1 MEEKKL
7 VPKRRFKGFNKNLN
21 KEIFKN
27 LGSFGKTYSFSRS
40 REGDGIYHHI
50 HYGDIHTKNFGIIHE
65 DTEVPAITEMNNFET
80 VKKGDIVIADASEDY
95 NDLGKVVVIGE
106 LKKKKVIAGLHTF
119 KFTPNS
125 KLLSEYFLYY
135 SQTNYYRK
143 FSAKIGT
150 GISVFGISKENLSKL
165 NLNLPSLDEQ
175 QKIGKFFRVLDER
188 IANQERKIAK
198 VKALKEAYLI
208 EMFPK
213 EGETVPK
220 RRFRGFND
228 NWIEKSIGDMY
239 RVSTGYPFSSKD
251 FKLKGLYKVITN
263 KNIQDQDRKM
273 EKNYSYVNNLG
284 NLIIESYRLI
294 GQNVLVSMDGEVG
307 ITGRFSDEKALLAQR
322 VARIEGDNL
331 EFLYQFTKRK
341 QFIRDMDNI
350 SVGNIIKHISLNQI
364 RDYIIKVPKQIE
376 EQQKIA
382 AFFKN
387 LDDQIEAEE
396 AKLEKLKQMKEAYLE
411 EMFV

>member
-1 MEEKKL
+1 MEEKRL
-7 VPKRRFKGFNKNLN
+7 VPKRRFKDYLENWKLKKISDVGEIIGGGTPNTAI
-21 KEIFKN
+21 KEYWN
-27 LGSFGKTYSFSRS
+27 GSINWFSPT
-40 REGDGIYHHI
+40 EIGDKPYVFESQ
-50 HYGDIHTKNFGIIHE
+50 KK
-65 DTEVPAITEMNNFET
+65 ITELGLQYSSAKVLPAQKT
-80 VKKGDIVIADASEDY
+80 VLFTSRAGIGDMAILAKDAATNQGFQSIVVKEDSDVYFIYSMGFKIKEYALKNASGSTFLEIS
-95 NDLGKVVVIGE
+95 GKELSKAPVVVPE
-106 LKKKKVIAGLHTF
+106 VK
-119 KFTPNS
+119 
-125 KLLSEYFLYY
+125 E
-135 SQTNYYRK
+135 QE
-143 FSAKIGT
+143 KIG
-150 GISVFGISKENLSKL
+150 
-165 NLNLPSLDEQ
+165 Q
-175 QKIGKFFRVLDER
+175 FFKVLDKR
-188 IANQERKIAK
+188 IVNQEKKIAK
-198 VKALKEAYLI
+198 VKALKEAYLS
-208 EMFPK
+208 EMFPQ

-376 EQQKIA
+376 EQEKIA

-396 AKLEKLKQMKEAYLE
+396 AKLEKLKKMKKAYLE